1 MALTSKQMRE
11 IETYSIESSSEFDFG
26 EPEIIEVEIAPG
38 KFLPL
43 GEPSAEDLMAI
54 AKIESDKGKGG
65 EDDIEITLKIICIL
79 HSPAAGQRKLTLKD
93 AKRLRPKQIGALSEA
108 VKVLVTFGDEEEEE
122 KNDMKSD
129 YEGES

>member
-11 IETYSIESSSEFDFG
+11 IETHSIESSSEFDFG

-54 AKIESDKGKGG
+54 SRIESDKGKGG

-108 VKVLVTFGDEEEEE
+108 VKVLVRFGDEEEE
-122 KNDMKSD
+122 KNGMKSD
-129 YEGES
+129 DEGES

>member
-1 MALTSKQMRE
+1 MALTPKQMRE
-11 IETYSIESSSEFDFG
+11 IETHSIESSSEFDFG

-43 GEPSAEDLMAI
+43 GEPSAEDLIAI
-54 AKIESDKGKGG
+54 SKIESDKGKGG

-108 VKVLVTFGDEEEEE
+108 VKVLVRFGDEEEE

-129 YEGES
+129 DKGES